1 MTEIKPT
8 VKTELTR
15 DEIVELLNLYQIMDD
30 ILQDASEIFDIDLS
44 KLRRLRDGSHVLK
57 QMFNFRPRIGEDGN
71 PNHWQNYVMPDDD
84 RAWYHRPKED

>member
-1 MTEIKPT
+1 MPKKNVTL
-8 VKTELTR
+8 KTGLTR

-57 QMFNFRPRIGEDGN
+57 QMFDFRPRIGDDGN
-71 PNHWQNYVMPDDD
+71 PNHWQNYVMPDDE
-84 RAWYHRPKED
+84 RAWYHIPKED